1 MATFTRH
8 VFCGEKRGIQ
18 RQAGCPEQSMQHRIT
33 VVFTTKPPFALLTHL
48 NPKAPNKT
56 RFNQDL
62 LKRQIFNNI
71 KHLKGGFYPKI
82 FSYLKKYV
90 YLCPTFSEV
99 RPRSPRY
106 ITPDCVDAERV

>member
-8 VFCGEKRGIQ
+8 AFCGEKRGIQ
-18 RQAGCPEQSMQHRIT
+18 RQSGCPEQSMQCRIT
-33 VVFTTKPPFALLTHL
+33 VVFATKPPFAPLIHFNL
-48 NPKAPNKT
+48 KAPDEA
-56 RFNQDL
+56 RFNLDL

-71 KHLKGGFYPKI
+71 KHLRGGFYPKI

-99 RPRSPRY
+99 RP
-106 ITPDCVDAERV
+106 

>member
-8 VFCGEKRGIQ
+8 AFCGEKRDIQ
-18 RQAGCPEQSMQHRIT
+18 RQSGCPEQSMQCRIT
-33 VVFTTKPPFALLTHL
+33 VVFATKPPFALLTHL
-48 NPKAPNKT
+48 DLKAPNEAG
-56 RFNQDL
+56 FNLDL

-99 RPRSPRY
+99 RP
-106 ITPDCVDAERV
+106 

>member
-8 VFCGEKRGIQ
+8 AFCGEKRGIQ
-18 RQAGCPEQSMQHRIT
+18 RQSGCPEQSMQCRIT
-33 VVFTTKPPFALLTHL
+33 VLFATKPPFAPLIHFNL
-48 NPKAPNKT
+48 KAPDEAG
-56 RFNQDL
+56 FNLDL

-71 KHLKGGFYPKI
+71 KHLRGGFYPKI

-99 RPRSPRY
+99 RP
-106 ITPDCVDAERV
+106 

>member
-8 VFCGEKRGIQ
+8 AFCGEKRGIQ
-18 RQAGCPEQSMQHRIT
+18 RQSGCPEQSMQCRIT
-33 VVFTTKPPFALLTHL
+33 VVFATKPPFAPLTH
-48 NPKAPNKT
+48 
-56 RFNQDL
+56 FNLKEPDEAGFNRDL

-90 YLCPTFSEV
+90 YHCPTFSEV
-99 RPRSPRY
+99 RP
-106 ITPDCVDAERV
+106 

>member
-8 VFCGEKRGIQ
+8 AFCGEKRGIQ
-18 RQAGCPEQSMQHRIT
+18 RQSGCPEQSMQCRIT
-33 VVFTTKPPFALLTHL
+33 VVFATKPPFAPLIHFNL
-48 NPKAPNKT
+48 KAPDEAG
-56 RFNQDL
+56 FNLDL

-82 FSYLKKYV
+82 SSYLKKYV

-99 RPRSPRY
+99 RP
-106 ITPDCVDAERV
+106 